1 MITINN
7 KEYRN
12 IVEQVEKNKQ
22 DIATHYARD
31 RVLADFGIKI
41 IGQMTPEEFAPLL
54 TNNTP
59 PPTGAED
66 FGASYAVGESDPYTF
81 YIWTRADIEAGGS
94 HATNYWLDIGVL
106 AIEGIEGPE
115 GPSIVSARLNSQYN
129 IILTDSKGNEIVVS
143 GSARGETGKTG
154 STGPANSIVG
164 FTIDPNTYKATLTFA
179 DGSSA
184 TSNMSIRGS

>member
-22 DIATHYARD
+22 DIASHYAID

-41 IGQMTPEEFAPLL
+41 IGQMTPEQFAPLL

-59 PPTGAED
+59 PPTGDED
-66 FGASYAVGESDPYTF
+66 FGASYAVGTTDPYTF
-81 YIWTRADIEAGGS
+81 YIWTRADITAGGS
-94 HATNYWLDIGVL
+94 HATNYWLDIGQL

-115 GPSIVSARLNSQYN
+115 GRSIVSARLNEQYN
-129 IILTDSKGNEIVVS
+129 IVLTDNKGNEIIVS
-143 GSARGETGKTG
+143 GSARGEPGSTG

-179 DGSSA
+179 DGSTA
-184 TSNMSIRGS
+184 TSNISIRGS